1 MQTNPAVE
9 QNKNINSILSRDG
22 MNLQRGHGHVHVYGS
37 LCVAINIIWNVIDLV
52 VQVLCV

>member
-37 LCVAINIIWNVIDLV
+37 LCVAINII
-52 VQVLCV
+52 